1 MKFERKEGGGSSIES
16 KSILSAFP
24 PSPPLSLSP
33 LSLVSAYAR
42 VITVECV
49 SKGTVASHRF
59 SRTCGGP
66 YGVERGSRIRSA
78 ESQGIYVGN
87 AGDLLS
93 DIRYSLLFLRRS
105 SSLFCLLRCLFV
117 HPLSCSTSRFSLP
130 HDSCMC
136 FVCITVCNVWA
147 LRYLSYGRGRRSRTA
162 NGDIRCIQRSPPLT
176 APPNHGNF
184 KSAM

>member
-136 FVCITVCNVWA
+136 FVCITVCNV
-147 LRYLSYGRGRRSRTA
+147 
-162 NGDIRCIQRSPPLT
+162 
-176 APPNHGNF
+176 
-184 KSAM
+184 